1 MIALLRAAALAAWFG
16 VATAAANAQKN
27 VNRFGV
33 TPDQPSCGDVSL
45 DCEAEEGEGGSC
57 QTRLPP
63 ADQTAGTYDVW
74 WQQTRAW
81 VDRRE
86 ADLLTRPFAD
96 RAAYDQPGLR
106 WAQTSEN
113 A

>member
-1 MIALLRAAALAAWFG
+1 MQDFVL
-16 VATAAANAQKN
+16 
-27 VNRFGV
+27 
-33 TPDQPSCGDVSL
+33 QPRGQDHHPVFPRVLVEVSL
-45 DCEAEEGEGGSC
+45 ARGVGRGGEAEEGEGGSC